1 MMLQESN
8 ALTDRVR
15 VFIRIAEAFGDDP
28 KEPAEALG
36 LSLGV
41 FVHKLNRTGG
51 YSFQR
56 PEIVFLASQYHLTN
70 DGVRWLLLG
79 DEDEP
84 AGIPFDVEAL
94 KAIKRQTRGLDNSM
108 VLDPAKADI
117 PSEEELAE
125 KLEGLTL
132 EELIQNLDET
142 IDDQLEL

>member
-8 ALTDRVR
+8 ALTDRVK

-36 LSLGV
+36 LSLWV

-56 PEIVFLASQYHLTN
+56 PEIDFLASQYHLTN
-70 DGVRWLLLG
+70 EGVRWLLLG

-84 AGIPFDVEAL
+84 AGIPFDAEAL
-94 KAIKRQTRGLDNSM
+94 KAIKQQTRGLDNSM
-108 VLDPAKADI
+108 VLDPEKSDI
-117 PSEEELAE
+117 PSMEELAE
-125 KLEGLTL
+125 KLGGSSL
-132 EELIQNLDET
+132 EELIESLDE
-142 IDDQLEL
+142 DLEF